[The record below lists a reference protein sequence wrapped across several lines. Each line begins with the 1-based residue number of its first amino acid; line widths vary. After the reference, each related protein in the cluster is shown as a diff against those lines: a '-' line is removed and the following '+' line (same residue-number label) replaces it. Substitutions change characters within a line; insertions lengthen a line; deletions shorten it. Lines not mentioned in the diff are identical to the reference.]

1 MGGTKVMVWAGWIQA
16 DDSWAELAD
25 DVSRGKLWRRT
36 ETQNLKKDAQTLQI
50 LGEHSFNLSE
60 PNSETF
66 ISLGDNID
74 VESIYDILI

>member
-36 ETQNLKKDAQTLQI
+36 ETQNLKKY
-50 LGEHSFNLSE
+50 G
-60 PNSETF
+60 
-66 ISLGDNID
+66 
-74 VESIYDILI
+74 